1 MKKIFILLY
10 LFSFATLINAQW
22 IINGFE
28 SDVADSIFFYSP
40 KTTGL
45 ASGTGSLVLTDV
57 TDPVHSGKAAM
68 KVDYV
73 VHSSESYGGY
83 TEFQY
88 LRPQDGTF
96 FDWSSAQKLRL
107 WYYVITPYSTG
118 SIYFRLKILES
129 GGSADYVGSRSDHED
144 WYFQGPDI
152 YGAAPGWNYIDMPL
166 IDRGGGSPNA
176 EGFSLTGWSGTN
188 NNQKL
193 DFDKIVGWMV
203 DFITDGISG
212 NGTATGTV
220 VFDDFEFIGTKYPP
234 VSTFD
239 STATNNFFVI
249 DDMSGAG
256 ALTLTDITNQ
266 PLEGYSSLQLDVKV
280 NNNQSWGGYVNMTHT
295 LPTGTYLPDL
305 SARTSLVLYV
315 KVLSPF
321 TGADK
326 RVSMRFFLFDGTNGE
341 NEGWQMTV
349 PVDLYKSS
357 DWQMII
363 LPLENKGYNTSGLV
377 SDGFVVPNWA
387 PGQGFGGDGVFNL
400 AYIHAW
406 KIEFSGTGD
415 APYVQGEV
423 CEGSIMVDLLTPEG
437 YRETDKTPPDAPGG
451 LLCTADSYSNLITW
465 NDLSTEDGETYNVYY
480 SEYPIASV
488 ADPLPAGVEVVRTGI
503 TKGTQYFQ
511 HLLRSPK
518 TDQSVSYYYAVNAVD
533 KAGNIGPVS
542 AISSPVVNTARGV
555 PIITYDTPPTDF
567 VADGNLQ
574 EWTGIAPLHLS
585 VDPSHQTA
593 FVVTNS
599 QIDGDADLMCDVYLA
614 MDGNY
619 LYAAFDIEDDV
630 FVPNLNGS
638 SWLNDCPDLFIG
650 LYDWHGA
657 PHSGYHRGA
666 EPDYH
671 VRFAYNRILF
681 DGISGADPVVSLG
694 ENYFYGEKFP
704 TGYTV
709 EARIPW
715 SSFAS
720 IGKDNVFVPKR
731 GMRIPIDYEI
741 NDNDDLDPATST
753 RTGQMDYSVYAEGNS
768 YSNVW
773 RWAYTWI
780 SDQWVVGVKD
790 NPGIVNVY
798 DLKQNYPNPFNPNTQ
813 ITYSIEKPGLVTL
826 KIFDMLGRE
835 IKELV
840 NQSQNAG
847 SYTVN
852 FDASNLSSG
861 IYLYQ
866 INSGNF
872 QSAKKMILIK

>member
-1 MKKIFILLY
+1 MKKIFIVLY

-28 SDVADSIFFYSP
+28 SAASDSIFFYSP
-40 KTTGL
+40 RTTGL

-57 TDPVHSGKAAM
+57 TDPVHSGNAAM
-68 KVDYV
+68 KADYV

-107 WYYVITPYSTG
+107 WYYVVTPYSAG

-166 IDRGGGSPNA
+166 IDRGSGSPNA

-188 NNQKL
+188 NNGKL

-220 VFDDFEFIGTKYPP
+220 VFDDFEFVGTKNPP
-234 VSTFD
+234 IATFD
-239 STATNNFFVI
+239 STASNNYFNIGLV
-249 DDMSGAG
+249 DDVSKV
-256 ALTLTDITNQ
+256 TLSDETTS
-266 PLEGYSSLQLDVKV
+266 PLEGYSTLKV
-280 NNNQSWGGYVNMTHT
+280 DYKANASQSWGGYVNLEHVLPAGQYYPDMSSNQN
-295 LPTGTYLPDL
+295 LYMFIKVPAPPTGNVN
-305 SARTSLVLYV
+305 RLY
-315 KVLSPF
+315 F
-321 TGADK
+321 
-326 RVSMRFFLFDGTNGE
+326 RFFLYNDGE
-341 NEGWQMTV
+341 WWQIET
-349 PVDLYKSS
+349 PHEFLYSGIT
-357 DWQMII
+357 DWQMIKF
-363 LPLENKGYNTSGLV
+363 PLDNKGYSASAIVN
-377 SDGFVVPNWA
+377 DGFVVPSWSID
-387 PGQGFGGDGVFNL
+387 QGHGGDGIFDL
-400 AYIHAW
+400 AHINGF
-406 KIEFSGTGD
+406 KIELSAQPGDPTPQLLEGTL
-415 APYVQGEV
+415 Y
-423 CEGSIMVDLLTPEG
+423 VDLMTTG
-437 YRETDKTPPDAPGG
+437 GFRETDKTPPAAPGG
-451 LLCTADSYSNLITW
+451 LICTADSYSNLVTW
-465 NDLSTEDGETYNVYY
+465 NDLTGEDGETYNVYY

-488 ADPLPAGVEVVRTGI
+488 TDPLPAGVEVVRTGI

-511 HLLRSPK
+511 HLLRAPK
-518 TDQSVSYYYAVNAVD
+518 TDQSVSYYYAVNALD

-542 AISSPVVNTARGV
+542 ATSTPIVNTAKGV

-574 EWTGIAPLHLS
+574 EWAGIAPLHLS
-585 VDPSHQTA
+585 VDPAHQTA

-630 FVPNLNGS
+630 FVPNLNSS

-657 PHSGYHRGA
+657 PHSAYRRGA

-694 ENYFYGEKFP
+694 ENYYYGEKFP

-741 NDNDDLDPATST
+741 NDNDDLDPSTST

-768 YSNVW
+768 YANVW
-773 RWAYTWI
+773 RWTHTWI

-790 NPGIVNVY
+790 KPGIVNVY
-798 DLKQNYPNPFNPNTQ
+798 DLKQNYPNPFNPSTQ

-840 NQSQNAG
+840 NKSQNAG

-852 FDASNLSSG
+852 FDASSLSSG

-866 INSGNF
+866 IISGQF
-872 QSAKKMILIK
+872 QSTRKMILVK